1 MPDVVVVG
9 GGLSGLSAC
18 YELDKHQIRYTV
30 IEVKKRFGGSIVS
43 TAAKGFIADAY
54 AFAIQDLEDVSLL
67 CELGLDEDLFEFG
80 PGQFGFCGGT
90 QSLVDAL
97 ALRLKGARLMRMA
110 VSSIGMLD
118 GRFTLCLENGLMLD
132 AGAVIVAA
140 PARYAERMLFNLAP
154 DASDW
159 LRNYDYDSI
168 YRVSLGYHKR
178 DLPRRRFRPY
188 SVIYPFLFAT
198 DAPGRVPDV
207 EHLLLQVGV
216 RSIAELSPGKL
227 IQQIGAHY
235 GWSGTP
241 LFSQVDCWKEADP
254 LSCYED
260 DHAAHVM
267 ALRDQLPNGIS
278 LIGSDY
284 GLEPPQQGGVA
295 RLNERLR
302 QGREAA
308 HAAIDFLRAEK
319 RS

>member
-43 TAAKGFIADAY
+43 SAAKGFIADAY
-54 AFAIQDLEDVSLL
+54 AFAFQDLENASLL
-67 CELGLDEDLFEFG
+67 CELGLDEDRFEFG
-80 PGQFGFCGGT
+80 PGQFGLCGGT

-97 ALRLKGARLMRMA
+97 ARRLKGARLMRMA

-118 GRFTLCLENGLMLD
+118 SRFTLCLENGLVLD
-132 AGAVIVAA
+132 AGAVIVSA

-159 LRNYDYDSI
+159 LRCYDYDSMV
-168 YRVSLGYHKR
+168 RVSLGYHKR

-198 DAPGRVPDV
+198 DAPGRVPD
-207 EHLLLQVGV
+207 EDHLLLQVGI
-216 RSIAELSPGKL
+216 RAFPELSHGKT

-241 LFSQVDCWKEADP
+241 LFSKVDCWKEADP
-254 LSCYED
+254 LSCYGD
-260 DHAAHVM
+260 DHAGHVR
-267 ALRDQLPNGIS
+267 ALRDWFPDGIS

-284 GLEPPQQGGVA
+284 CLEPPQQGGVA
-295 RLNERLR
+295 RLDERLR

-308 HAAIDFLRAEK
+308 LAAIDFISAEK